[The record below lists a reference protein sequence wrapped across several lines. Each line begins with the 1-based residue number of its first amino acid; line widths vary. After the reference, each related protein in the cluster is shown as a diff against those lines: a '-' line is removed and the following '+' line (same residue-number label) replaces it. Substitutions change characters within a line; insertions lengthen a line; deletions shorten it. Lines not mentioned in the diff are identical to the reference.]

1 MERRRFRCFIGE
13 DLSVAGVNPVG
24 VLASKIENGTGT
36 MLIDTF
42 SFGAVATSFIGF
54 TIGLK
59 TFIADGLSSI
69 DVKSEPVS
77 YSLTLIPPLTFAI
90 TYPDVFI
97 SAVDNAG
104 TFGVIVIFGLLPP
117 LMVYSYRKSAK
128 EEVFAAKNT
137 AGRNA
142 GQKALDRCRSF
153 TRWQRDLI
161 RRIRLFR
168 VGHSPRAC

>member
-1 MERRRFRCFIGE
+1 M
-13 DLSVAGVNPVG
+13 
-24 VLASKIENGTGT
+24 
-36 MLIDTF
+36 
-42 SFGAVATSFIGF
+42 ATSFIGF

-137 AGRNA
+137 TAAEMLR
-142 GQKALDRCRSF
+142 QKASIDAVALPGGNA
-153 TRWQRDLI
+153 T
-161 RRIRLFR
+161 LFAVFAFSAWVILQELVER
-168 VGHSPRAC
+168 VSSVR